1 MDRGVRF
8 YVNCSHRLRF
18 FLRYRKHSTHTG
30 DDKRLLRP
38 VLRVLR
44 AVGDRGLKA
53 LYTMDFGAI
62 TVHGILI
69 SEDRAH
75 WRTEGT

>member
-38 VLRVLR
+38 VLRFLR
-44 AVGDRGLKA
+44 VVGDRGLMA
-53 LYTMDFGAI
+53 
-62 TVHGILI
+62 
-69 SEDRAH
+69 S
-75 WRTEGT
+75 

>member
-18 FLRYRKHSTHTG
+18 FLHYRKHSTHTG

-38 VLRVLR
+38 VLRFLR
-44 AVGDRGLKA
+44 AVGDRGLMA
-53 LYTMDFGAI
+53 SSGSRRDRLCTQW
-62 TVHGILI
+62 IL
-69 SEDRAH
+69 
-75 WRTEGT
+75 GQLLCMVF